1 MKGYNRFMH
10 LRLLS
15 LLLVP
20 AMLIPTSTA
29 TAVEVSPPGWTNRF
43 VVTYASPLRGDLPAG
58 VREVRADGR
67 RVVVDLGRRA
77 TRSDLLRFRDPSII
91 AVEPDIR
98 MQAAITPSDPS
109 FTSQWDMSD
118 AGAGAADYSVRAP
131 AAWEITTGS
140 SDLVIAVLDTG
151 ITSHSEFSG
160 RTVAGYDFISDSLIG
175 NDGNARDSD
184 PSDPGDWITSAED
197 AGGYFYG
204 CGVDSSSWHG
214 THVAGTIG
222 ASGNNASGIAG
233 LNWTSKI
240 QPIRVL
246 GKCGGYDSD
255 IADAIR
261 WAAGGTVSGVP
272 ANATPAR
279 IISLSLG
286 GGGSCSSGMQSAI
299 NDARSRG
306 ALVVIAAGNENS
318 NAASFSP
325 ANCGGVITVAAT
337 GRNGKRAYYSN
348 YGSTVEIAAPGGS
361 MGSDSGIY
369 STLNSGLQGPS
380 TESYGAYQGTSM
392 AAPHVAGVLSL
403 LLSVDPT
410 LTESEVLGLLATTST
425 AFPSDGTSNSC
436 STAGNCGVGIINA
449 SALVAAAAPSQVA
462 QTIDFP
468 AQSNRYVGESA
479 FDPGATA
486 SSGLSV
492 TYTVSTSSIC
502 TTNGSLISIKKAGTC
517 QITANQA
524 GSAGYFSA
532 TPVNRSVTIVRPTRA
547 RVTSDP
553 TISAS
558 PVVGTPLN
566 KSAGSWEG
574 TPSPSVSTA
583 WLLCTKTGSVSTST
597 SSRPPSG
604 CVVIPGATEAS
615 YTPVLADAG
624 RYLRVAETATNT
636 AGTVTRYSATTS
648 VVPLPPSAPTS
659 VVAPTVTSSVRA
671 GGSVS
676 AKVGTFAGTAPIA
689 YTYGW
694 YTCTNAVASSTSLTA
709 GCTEVAGETTLK
721 FRTTTAHRG
730 LYIMFRVT
738 ATNGLGTLSVY
749 SASSGAVR

>member
-1 MKGYNRFMH
+1 MH

-20 AMLIPTSTA
+20 AMLMPAAPITA
-29 TAVEVSPPGWTNRF
+29 AEVSPPGWTSRL
-43 VVTYASPLRGDLPAG
+43 VITYAAALRGDLPAG
-58 VREVRADGR
+58 VQAVRADGR

-77 TRSDLLRFRDPSII
+77 TRADLLRFRDPSII

-140 SDLVIAVLDTG
+140 SDLVVAVLDTG

-160 RTVAGYDFISDSLIG
+160 RLVAGYDFVSYALDG
-175 NDGNARDSD
+175 NDGNGRDSD
-184 PSDPGDWITSAED
+184 PSDPGDWITSGEAS
-197 AGGYFYG
+197 GGYFAG
-204 CGVDSSSWHG
+204 CAVDSSSWHG

-222 ASGNNASGIAG
+222 ATGNNASGIAG
-233 LNWTSKI
+233 LNWGSKI

-261 WAAGGTVSGVP
+261 WAAGGTVSGVA

-325 ANCGGVITVAAT
+325 ANCDGVITVAAT

-403 LLSVDPT
+403 LLSVDPS
-410 LTESEVLGLLATTST
+410 LTESEVLELLSSTST

-436 STAGNCGVGIINA
+436 STVGNCGVGIINA
-449 SALVAAAAPSQVA
+449 TALVTAAAPAQVA
-462 QTIDFP
+462 QTIEFP
-468 AQSNRYVGESA
+468 SQPERYVGESA

-486 SSGLSV
+486 SSGLPV
-492 TYTVSTSSIC
+492 TYTVASRSIC
-502 TTNGSLISIKKAGTC
+502 TTNGSLITIRKVGTC
-517 QITANQA
+517 QITASQA
-524 GSAGYFSA
+524 GSASFFPA
-532 TPVNRSVTIVRPTRA
+532 TPVSGNLTIVRPVRA
-547 RVTSDP
+547 GITSDP

-558 PVVGTPLN
+558 PVVGTPLF
-566 KSAGSWEG
+566 KSAGSWRG
-574 TPSPSVSTA
+574 TPTPTVSTT
-583 WLLCTKTGSVSTST
+583 WVLCSKSGSAATST
-597 SSRPPSG
+597 SARPPTG
-604 CVVIPGATEAS
+604 CTVIAGAVEAS
-615 YTPVLADAG
+615 YTPVIADAG
-624 RYLRVAETATNT
+624 MYLRVAETATNSV
-636 AGTVTRYSATTS
+636 GSVTRYSATTS
-648 VVPLPPSAPTS
+648 AVPLPPSPPTS
-659 VVAPTVTSSVRA
+659 VTLPTVPSSIRA
-671 GGSVS
+671 GGSLT
-676 AKVGTFAGTAPIA
+676 AKAGTFAGSAPMT

-694 YTCTNAVASSTSLTA
+694 YTCTSAVDSSTSLAA
-709 GCTEVAGETTLK
+709 GCSEVVGQTTLRL
-721 FRTTTAHRG
+721 RTTTAHRG
-730 LYIMFRVT
+730 LFIVFRVT
-738 ATNGLGTLSVY
+738 ATNGLGALSVF